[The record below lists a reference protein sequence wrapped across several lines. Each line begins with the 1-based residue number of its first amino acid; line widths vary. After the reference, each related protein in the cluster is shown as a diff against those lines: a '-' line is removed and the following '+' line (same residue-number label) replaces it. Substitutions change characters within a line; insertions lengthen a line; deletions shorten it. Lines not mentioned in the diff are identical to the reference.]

1 MSWISA
7 QIKIKMCLTKCWE
20 QIFDFAKFF
29 GFLGLQRSKNEILP
43 QFSPYL
49 TPKIWK
55 FSQNQKSVPNILW
68 DTFRSWLEPK
78 FTTFGQFAR
87 DLLTFLRF
95 SRLKFGDAKWLC
107 PRWRAIKA
115 IGGGPRSKFCFCM
128 FLVANLVYFHLL
140 FTEFQNFDP
149 SPQNCRI
156 CRGGWRVQGV
166 ILGSLARCDDQI
178 VIKEQEYVLWWA
190 LNDWIWYKKCSRGWK
205 QGILSPTYEQG
216 LPNHHS
222 PG

>member
-68 DTFRSWLEPK
+68 DTFWSWLEPK

-95 SRLKFGDAKWLC
+95 LRLKFGDAKWLC
-107 PRWRAIKA
+107 PRWRDINMLSCWIVVGQLAHTIQYNTIQIYKCNKN
-115 IGGGPRSKFCFCM
+115 ITCGVWTQTSQPKVQTLSYLKFIAM
-128 FLVANLVYFHLL
+128 LTSVV
-140 FTEFQNFDP
+140 
-149 SPQNCRI
+149 
-156 CRGGWRVQGV
+156 
-166 ILGSLARCDDQI
+166 
-178 VIKEQEYVLWWA
+178 
-190 LNDWIWYKKCSRGWK
+190 
-205 QGILSPTYEQG
+205 
-216 LPNHHS
+216 
-222 PG
+222 

>member
-29 GFLGLQRSKNEILP
+29 GFVGLQRSKNEILP

-68 DTFRSWLEPK
+68 DTFWSWFEPK

-95 SRLKFGDAKWLC
+95 SRLKFGNAKWLC

-115 IGGGPRSKFCFCM
+115 IGGGSQVKILFLHVFGSKFSV
-128 FLVANLVYFHLL
+128 L
-140 FTEFQNFDP
+140 
-149 SPQNCRI
+149 SPPFYRIPKFRSLAPKLPDLSGWVGGPGGHFRQFGEMWRPNSHKRARI
-156 CRGGWRVQGV
+156 CTLMSFKWLNM
-166 ILGSLARCDDQI
+166 I
-178 VIKEQEYVLWWA
+178 QEVFQRLKTR
-190 LNDWIWYKKCSRGWK
+190 NSV
-205 QGILSPTYEQG
+205 TYLRAGASQ
-216 LPNHHS
+216 S
-222 PG
+222 S